1 MLVLLIPCVFLILI
15 SDYPIINAN
24 TLLYVQR
31 VGKTTWF
38 LGQIVFVILAIF
50 TYMGTI
56 LIASMAMSKGIFSTE
71 WSDTIR
77 LYTSYFPDE
86 YNNFDSELIPSNLYN
101 QIPIIT
107 SLFQTFFLMSDY
119 LFLLV
124 LILYFFKL
132 KGFKAT
138 GIFIVFA
145 IIGLSVATC
154 SLRSDVMWYFP
165 MANTIVWLHYTE
177 ILREPVVPI
186 YRSYLYFVI
195 TIVLLLIFNFYA
207 IKKLQFTNIEQV
219 G

>member
-1 MLVLLIPCVFLILI
+1 
-15 SDYPIINAN
+15 
-24 TLLYVQR
+24 
-31 VGKTTWF
+31 
-38 LGQIVFVILAIF
+38 
-50 TYMGTI
+50 
-56 LIASMAMSKGIFSTE
+56 
-71 WSDTIR
+71 
-77 LYTSYFPDE
+77 
-86 YNNFDSELIPSNLYN
+86 
-101 QIPIIT
+101 
-107 SLFQTFFLMSDY
+107 MSDY